1 MSQAQKKPEI
11 GPTGSG
17 EATKANP
24 PFWQRFDKP
33 PLQLYAL
40 EELSGT
46 LFESITNNNWEQ
58 ASVKLTSLRN
68 VWEESKPQIGDK
80 KGLKEADE
88 AIQKVSDAVNNQATF
103 DSYEMLNQFLAA
115 VSDIAKSYKLSP
127 LSDILLLGNSARNV
141 GYYVATKDWPTATK
155 KITELDGTWLQVK
168 PSMEQFGILS
178 EVTKAHGTIKSLKDA
193 IAGENQGSAASQLKL
208 LNESLGNIREFY
220 KNK

>member
-1 MSQAQKKPEI
+1 MFQVQKKPEI

-17 EATKANP
+17 EAAKTNP
-24 PFWQRFDKP
+24 PFFERFDKP
-33 PLQLYAL
+33 PSQLSAL

-46 LFESITNNNWEQ
+46 LFESIINNDWEQ
-58 ASVKLTSLRN
+58 AGIQMTSLRN
-68 VWEESKPQIGDK
+68 VWEESKPQVGDK

-88 AIQKVSDAVNNQATF
+88 AIQKVSDAVNKQAPF

-127 LSDILLLGNSARNV
+127 LSDILLIGNAARNV
-141 GYYVATKDWPTATK
+141 GYYVATKDWTTATK
-155 KITELDGTWLQVK
+155 KITELEGTWLQVK

-193 IAGENQGSAASQLKL
+193 IAGENQGSAENQLKL